1 MQTIRLDGQSL
12 TRDRLV
18 AVAAGAAVE
27 LDPRALDAVRRAADF
42 LAEQVRRQ
50 EPIYGVSTGF
60 GAGKNSIG
68 RKGIRVVPSSLVW
81 LLSLNL
87 RYGTPV
93 SRFGVGRL

>member
-27 LDPRALDAVRRAADF
+27 LDPRALDAVRRAAGF

-50 EPIYGVSTGF
+50 
-60 GAGKNSIG
+60 
-68 RKGIRVVPSSLVW
+68 
-81 LLSLNL
+81 
-87 RYGTPV
+87 
-93 SRFGVGRL
+93 